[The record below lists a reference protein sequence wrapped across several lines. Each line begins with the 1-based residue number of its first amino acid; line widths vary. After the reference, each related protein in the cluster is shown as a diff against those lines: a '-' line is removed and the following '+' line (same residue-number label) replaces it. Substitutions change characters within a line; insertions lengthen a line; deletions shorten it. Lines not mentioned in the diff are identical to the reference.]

1 MLKRVAGT
9 PSGVFRRRTTR
20 AGRRNANSTI
30 PKGKT
35 MKAIKFF
42 AAPLAALS
50 LAVSASAQSVYEL
63 NSSVGNSTTID
74 LTSMN
79 GYYADRMYGPS
90 SVGIT
95 FGGMFKYDSSVSV
108 SNPFQLIGRGNS
120 ISINNLPSEAKNNA
134 NPASF
139 MRVPLKFF
147 NAEGVNAT
155 SWLYVNKGY
164 VSCDSLYIGR
174 GAAVRIAYNA
184 GWGGGNGATA
194 IKTLFLHDGGQ
205 LTTEDNVF
213 MALGANV
220 SPFSGSVI
228 DRAALTGVQ
237 GLRLG
242 YQSDPLDFP
251 LSMFLGVTNATV
263 SAGGTDLDNGRAFT
277 MLFQAENASDTA
289 EVVLGSNG
297 WLRAN
302 CIQHFGAGSSRICFD
317 GGSYVPYTSGES
329 ASLPLFYARGRG
341 RTSNA
346 IFEPKMTVVGINGNP
361 IDVSNAVDRA
371 LCGGSTGN
379 REINITGDGGF
390 TKRGAGTLRFNR
402 LTQHSACDYTG
413 PTAILGGG
421 VLVTDSE
428 FKPGRGLLTVAE
440 GAFLDLNGFD
450 AEFSDASGSGLVS
463 NRAET
468 VSTLTLG
475 LGDGDGTLSVEI
487 GERVNVVK
495 TGTGTLTV
503 SGAAL
508 AATCDLTVEA
518 GKVVFAGHSSSYGIV
533 RVKSGATLDTTGTN
547 FSCSRII
554 REPGGTVLPP
564 AATVMCIR

>member
-1 MLKRVAGT
+1 MK
-9 PSGVFRRRTTR
+9 
-20 AGRRNANSTI
+20 TI
-30 PKGKT
+30 KLV
-35 MKAIKFF
+35 

-50 LAVSASAQSVYEL
+50 LAISASAQSVYEL

-90 SVGIT
+90 SAGIT

-108 SNPFQLIGRGNS
+108 SNPFQLIGRGYS

-155 SWLYVNKGY
+155 SWLYANRGAI
-164 VSCDSLYIGR
+164 SCDSLDIGR
-174 GAAVRIAYNA
+174 GAAIRIAYNA
-184 GWGGGNGATA
+184 GWGVGNGATA
-194 IKTLFLHDGGQ
+194 IKTLSLHDGGQ
-205 LTTEDNVF
+205 LTTEDSVY

-228 DRAALTGVQ
+228 DRASLTGVQ

-242 YQSDPLDFP
+242 YQSEQLDFP

-263 SAGGTDLDNGRAFT
+263 SAGGTNLDNGRAFT

-329 ASLPLFYARGRG
+329 ASLPLFYVRGRG

-371 LCGGSTGN
+371 LCGGGTGN

-413 PTAILGGG
+413 PTAILGGD

-450 AEFSDASGSGLVS
+450 AEFSGATGAGIVS
-463 NRAET
+463 NSAAT

-475 LGDGDGTLSVEI
+475 YGDADAAFTVAI
-487 GERVNVVK
+487 GEHVNIVK

-508 AATCDLTVEA
+508 SNACDLMVAGGTVTLA
-518 GKVVFAGHSSSYGIV
+518 GDTATYGIV
-533 RVKSGATLDTTGTN
+533 TVASGATLDASAVE
-547 FSCSRII
+547 FACASLVKQ
-554 REPGGTVLPP
+554 PGATVLTKPK
-564 AATVMCIR
+564 ATTVIMR